1 MVLGKVYRLSV
12 RKEEGKASFLLEHR
26 SQPDQCLLFET
37 GAVAALSPAEVDS
50 IRSFY
55 RHQIDGYGCLGVLE
69 IACSGDLNL
78 YFLVLVTGCVS
89 IGKIGDSE
97 IFRVTDTG
105 FISLRGWPQD
115 GEKILEIRRVMNAG
129 TFYFSWSAKT
139 SNPLDIT
146 LCAQRRARTQETD
159 NRFFWN
165 KTLHLHFKRFGID
178 CDKWLL
184 KATCGGISISTV
196 YVGSKQAKACL
207 FSRLSCERAGTRFN
221 VRGVDDN
228 GHVANFV
235 ETEQVIFLEEAVSSY
250 VMIRGSVPLFWEQ
263 PGVNVGS
270 HKIKMSRGSEISQPA
285 FDRHVALIK
294 KRYGRQH
301 FITLCGSKE
310 GEANLTRMYMIH
322 HKASQIAKDIPLTA
336 FDYHHYCSR
345 GRTENLRKLKD
356 QIEKTL
362 SQQGFFTQDAHGNII
377 TQQTGT
383 FRTNCVDCLDRT
395 NSVQSFIGIEILEK
409 QLQSLSLTDKA
420 TNVSKFLD
428 TFKNM
433 WVMNGDQV
441 SRIYA
446 GTGALEG
453 KNKLKDS
460 TLSVARTIQN
470 NLLDSSKQEAMDILL
485 LGKSLDSASYADR
498 ARSLL
503 PTKFL
508 HLQPNILKSL
518 CDQHLDFTS
527 INKIKVTVGTWNVN
541 GGKHFNSIVYKRSDP
556 LSDWLLDHQK
566 SNTPNIMDLSLN
578 DSLGEVSSDPS
589 DIFAIGFEEIVDLNA
604 SNIMSAST
612 SNQREWL
619 TELQKTIS
627 RDTRYVV
634 ITSVQLVGV
643 CLFLFVRPSHA
654 RHIRDVAV
662 DQVKTGLGGATGNK
676 GGVTIRFRLHSST
689 LAFVCAHF
697 AAGQH
702 QVSDR
707 NADYHE
713 ITRKTSFPLSR
724 DLPSHDYVF
733 WCGDFNYRID
743 LDNEYVK
750 DLVDQQD
757 WQTLLAADQLTIQRK
772 EGKVFQ
778 GFIEADIAFAPT
790 YKYDI
795 NSDDYDTSEKAR
807 IPAYTDRILF
817 MKNFSTN
824 NREDP
829 ASNPGNILFYGRA
842 ELKTSDHR
850 PVSAVIQIEVLTVDD
865 NKRDAVLRDT
875 LETQGP
881 PDGTVYVN
889 DCEGGRDLLSAEL
902 VSQLLENMEREAG
915 EVILARFGDD
925 SFNVIFREGRSA
937 LRALKFDG
945 RAFVGERISVR
956 LKTPNWVQLIMSE
969 LSNFTDTT
977 IPLCDESFDS
987 DYTTEDIDY
996 DTPLEVDPKFLIV
1009 GDDDGNESLS
1019 GRNSPSVISQ
1029 DGSTDG
1035 DSKKPS
1041 RPPLPASPL
1050 TPKRPPPPKS
1060 MIAEPPDVSKP
1071 KPMRAAPPPP
1081 AKAPLQKQETLIPPS
1096 ITKTLPSTDSE
1107 HSLERGLSFEAN
1119 PGVDPFDSEPNTPLP
1134 VKEEHPDPVALIN
1147 NAWEESTPI
1156 VAPPHVPPM
1165 ASNATTRGP
1174 PRSGPPI
1181 PPPPS
1186 DAEVDSKGPPPAM
1199 RPPLPPQSGPPSSRP
1214 PTVGPPTVGLPAC
1227 PPPIPQRSRGPPIPP
1242 RN

>member
-26 SQPDQCLLFET
+26 NRSDECLLFET
-37 GAVAALSPAEVDS
+37 GAVASLTPAEVDS

-55 RHQIDGYGCLGVLE
+55 KHQIDGYGCLGVLE

-78 YFLVLVTGCVS
+78 YFLVIITGCVS

-97 IFRVTDTG
+97 IFRITDTG

-115 GEKILEIRRVMNAG
+115 GERILEIRRVMNAG

-139 SNPLDIT
+139 EKPLDIT

-165 KTLHLHFKRFGID
+165 KTLHRHFKRFGID

-184 KATCGGISISTV
+184 KAMCGGISISTV

-235 ETEQVIFLEEAVSSY
+235 ETEQVIFLEDAVSSY
-250 VMIRGSVPLFWEQ
+250 LMIRGSVPLFWEQ

-270 HKIKMSRGSEISQPA
+270 HKIKMSRGSEISQPS
-285 FDRHVALIK
+285 FDRHVSLVK

-322 HKASQIAKDIPLTA
+322 HKASLITKDIPLTA

-356 QIEKTL
+356 QIEKSL
-362 SQQGFFTQDAHGNII
+362 SQQGFFTRDSRGNIL

-383 FRTNCVDCLDRT
+383 FRVNCVDCLDRT
-395 NSVQSFIGIEILEK
+395 NSVQSFIGLEILEK
-409 QLQSLSLTDKA
+409 QLQSLSLADKA
-420 TNVSKFLD
+420 TTVSKFVD
-428 TFKNM
+428 TYKNM
-433 WVMNGDQV
+433 WIMNGDYC

-453 KNKLKDS
+453 KSKLKDS

-503 PTKFL
+503 PSKFF

-527 INKIKVTVGTWNVN
+527 PTNIKVTVGTWNVN

-556 LSDWLLDHQK
+556 LSDWLLDHRK
-566 SNTPNIMDLSLN
+566 SNNTPNIMDMSHN
-578 DSLGEVSSDPS
+578 DSLGEISDDPS
-589 DIFAIGFEEIVDLNA
+589 DIYAIGFEEIVDLNA

-627 RDTRYVV
+627 RDTRYVL
-634 ITSVQLVGV
+634 ISSVQLVGV
-643 CLFLFVRPSHA
+643 CLFLFVRPCHA

-707 NADYHE
+707 NADYME

-757 WQTLLAADQLTIQRK
+757 WKTLLAADQLTIQRND
-772 EGKVFQ
+772 GKVFQ
-778 GFIEADIAFAPT
+778 GFIEADITFPPT

-795 NSDDYDTSEKAR
+795 NSDDYDTSEKNR
-807 IPAYTDRILF
+807 IPAYTDRVLF

-829 ASNPGNILFYGRA
+829 TKYPGTILFYGRA

-850 PVSAVIQIEVLTVDD
+850 PVVAVIQIEVLHVDEH
-865 NKRDAVLRDT
+865 KRDEVLRDT

-881 PDGTVYVN
+881 PDGTVYVT

-902 VSQLLENMEREAG
+902 VSQLLETMEREAG
-915 EVILARFGDD
+915 EIILARFGDD
-925 SFNVIFREGRSA
+925 SFNVIFKEGRSA

-945 RAFVGERISVR
+945 KAFVGERISVR
-956 LKTPNWVQLIMSE
+956 LKTPNWVDIIMDELI
-969 LSNFTDTT
+969 NFRDTT
-977 IPLCDESFDS
+977 IPLCDEIIDEN
-987 DYTTEDIDY
+987 EDDINY
-996 DTPLEVDPKFLIV
+996 DAPLGPEVDAKFLIV
-1009 GDDDGNESLS
+1009 GDDDGSDSLS
-1019 GRNSPSVISQ
+1019 GRNSPSVVSQ

-1035 DSKKPS
+1035 ESKKPS
-1041 RPPLPASPL
+1041 RPPLPAVVAA
-1050 TPKRPPPPKS
+1050 PKRPPPPS
-1060 MIAEPPDVSKP
+1060 SIVSAPSDVVKP
-1071 KPMRAAPPPP
+1071 VPMRAAPPPP
-1081 AKAPLQKQETLIPPS
+1081 VKVPLQKQETLIPPS
-1096 ITKTLPSTDSE
+1096 ITKTCPSTDSE
-1107 HSLERGLSFEAN
+1107 HSFERGPSFEAT
-1119 PGVDPFDSEPNTPLP
+1119 PSVDPFDSEPDTPLSA
-1134 VKEEHPDPVALIN
+1134 KEQPDPVQLIN
-1147 NAWEESTPI
+1147 DAWNDETP
-1156 VAPPHVPPM
+1156 VVPS
-1165 ASNATTRGP
+1165 SNATAKPQNNSASRGP
-1174 PRSGPPI
+1174 PPNLPPV
-1181 PPPPS
+1181 PPPPIS
-1186 DAEVDSKGPPPAM
+1186 DDEVDSKGPPPSMA
-1199 RPPLPPQSGPPSSRP
+1199 PPPPPVPTTGPPSR
-1214 PTVGPPTVGLPAC
+1214 
-1227 PPPIPQRSRGPPIPP
+1227 PPPIPQRSRGVPSIPP
-1242 RN
+1242 RS